1 MEGNNLIKKCLAVAV
16 ILLFIGL
23 ALAPSINANIS
34 KASIDS
40 ELAEITAEVCGL
52 NGGKHTVQLT
62 KEDAVE
68 VEKLI
73 DDIERRLDRVETR
86 EETVEIFNEAVVEL
100 DRYGLLGGMSVE
112 QTQKLVT
119 GGYQD
124 SRVMKLLEML
134 FDNNQATD
142 ASNYLCLIIGETTGT
157 RLVGLVEIG
166 CSALLYT
173 LFVVYFI
180 SELAFGLFVPILL
193 EIRSSIIALNNFYQN
208 MTFPIIG
215 GTGIIA
221 LGGKRP
227 SSSPG
232 PPLENY
238 HAEGWVWTQGLN
250 SKKSWNGTF
259 YGSIRSLKSPIYAYQ
274 TYYIGATGFLGIK
287 LTKDDGK
294 QFFLGSA
301 LRVGIDNEL

>member
-1 MEGNNLIKKCLAVAV
+1 MNLSCAKKSLAVAV
-16 ILLFIGL
+16 ILLFLGV
-23 ALAPSINANIS
+23 AFAPSINANIS

-40 ELAEITAEVCGL
+40 KLVEITTEICGL

-62 KEDAVE
+62 KEEAEE

-73 DDIERRLDRVETR
+73 DDIERRLDRTETR

-100 DRYGLLGGMSVE
+100 DKYGLLGGMSVE
-112 QTQKLVT
+112 QIQKLVT
-119 GGYQD
+119 GRYQNQ
-124 SRVMKLLEML
+124 RVMKLLEIV
-134 FDNNQATD
+134 FDNNQAND
-142 ASNYLCLIIGETTGT
+142 ASNYLCLIIGETTGA

-166 CSALLYT
+166 CSALLYA
-173 LFVVYFI
+173 LFVIYFI
-180 SELAFGLFVPILL
+180 SELAFELFVPILL

-215 GTGIIA
+215 GTGIIS

-250 SKKSWNGTF
+250 GNKSWNGTF
-259 YGSIRSLKSPIYAYQ
+259 YGSIRSLKSPIYAYH
-274 TYYIGATGFLGIK
+274 TYYIGATGFLGVK

-294 QFFLGSA
+294 EFFLGSA
-301 LRVGIDNEL
+301 LMVKIDYEL